1 MTMSKKKRNK
11 RFPGKNNTRTKGKKK
26 NLFIVIF
33 AGLALVAGGLYFY
46 DSINKG
52 DSAERYKNQQAATP
66 LDPSFLRGGEK
77 RPTLS
82 PARFTGKVAA
92 AYKIAEQNP
101 VLLDSM
107 YCYCNCKKT
116 IGHKSLL
123 SCYADNHAA
132 GCGIC
137 RDEAYFALSQYQ
149 SGMNIVEVRK
159 AVDKRFWRP
168 LS

>member
-1 MTMSKKKRNK
+1 MGKKKKNK
-11 RFPGKNNTRTKGKKK
+11 KFPGKNNTRTRRKKK
-26 NLFIVIF
+26 SLFIVIF

-46 DSINKG
+46 DLSNKSN
-52 DSAERYKNQQAATP
+52 SAERYKNQQAAIP
-66 LDPSFLRGGEK
+66 SDPSFLRGGEK
-77 RPTLS
+77 QPTLS
-82 PARFTGKVAA
+82 PARFTGKVAR
-92 AYKIAEQNP
+92 AYRIAEQNP

-137 RDEAYFALSQYQ
+137 RDEAFFALSQYQ
-149 SGMNIVEVRK
+149 NGMDIIQVRK